1 MGPASS
7 RPSQLAQKAATLNTK
22 TVSLAARD
30 SVRHTKRNPYTQA
43 WASAVFPT
51 PDMRARPHPGE
62 PAGFQVE
69 AVVGWRRGEEKEGE
83 ALVVL
88 QGDGSL
94 WGFRPPPVTHW
105 SRTSARL
112 PDIYIYIYMCRI
124 TTSSVHSTKRERGGN
139 VHCIHMLNVV
149 ARALAR
155 TLLRTMRLSAR
166 VALGPA
172 TQ

>member
-1 MGPASS
+1 M
-7 RPSQLAQKAATLNTK
+7 
-22 TVSLAARD
+22 
-30 SVRHTKRNPYTQA
+30 
-43 WASAVFPT
+43 
-51 PDMRARPHPGE
+51 
-62 PAGFQVE
+62 GFQVE
-69 AVVGWRRGEEKEGE
+69 AIVGWRGEEEKEGE
-83 ALVVL
+83 ALVVF
-88 QGDGSL
+88 QGGGSL

-112 PDIYIYIYMCRI
+112 PDIYIYIYIYIYMCRI
-124 TTSSVHSTKRERGGN
+124 TTSSVHSTKRERGRN
-139 VHCIHMLNVV
+139 VHCIYMLNVV